1 MSSRVCKNT
10 IIFENWLQNI
20 EILYR
25 HPLVIDI
32 LRKDSVR
39 ISEAFAP
46 YIMVARKRRLMPP
59 RKGREVAKN
68 YAEYE
73 EEETSEDTCETSE
86 DQDSEGVIDIS
97 EIVESPPSKP
107 ALYDDKGRL
116 LSTGQDLC
124 DCLDQVPLR
133 VDTYS

>member
-1 MSSRVCKNT
+1 M
-10 IIFENWLQNI
+10 
-20 EILYR
+20 
-25 HPLVIDI
+25 
-32 LRKDSVR
+32 LRKDSVT
-39 ISEAFAP
+39 ISEDFAP

-68 YAEYE
+68 YAESE

-86 DQDSEGVIDIS
+86 DQDSDGVIDIS

-116 LSTGQDLC
+116 LSTGEDLC
-124 DCLDQVPLR
+124 DCLDQVLLR

>member
-1 MSSRVCKNT
+1 M
-10 IIFENWLQNI
+10 
-20 EILYR
+20 
-25 HPLVIDI
+25 
-32 LRKDSVR
+32 LRKDSVT
-39 ISEAFAP
+39 ISEDFAP

-68 YAEYE
+68 YAESE

-107 ALYDDKGRL
+107 ALYDDMGRL
-116 LSTGQDLC
+116 QSTGEDLC
-124 DCLDQVPLR
+124 DCLDQVLLR